1 MKEKCTMVNKIQMP
15 VLKARLDGRWEVYL
29 AYCHVPRGFVTD
41 GASVPRLLWR
51 VCGHPME
58 APAVAAAVMHDWDY
72 AAGKVPRD
80 DADRRFR
87 ENLALCGVGFARR
100 WLFWLAVRLFGRRRY
115 ARPAREGRAPA
126 RPAAA
131 PGETVAQER
140 DPPAGR
146 PAADASASSPG
157 RFST

>member
-72 AAGKVPRD
+72 AAGKVPRA

-115 ARPAREGRAPA
+115 ARPARPPA
-126 RPAAA
+126 HGDG
-131 PGETVAQER
+131 PGGGAVARER

-146 PAADASASSPG
+146 PAAGAAAFQLNHLKG
-157 RFST
+157 K